1 MIKNFQKFGIGIDIT
16 SIQKFKKL
24 PFAENIFFYKKIFT
38 ESEIKYCLK
47 FKHPFSHFAGK
58 FAVKEAIKKS
68 LNHNIPM
75 KNIKTSHS
83 NSKPT
88 ISIITLKNY
97 SFLVSLSH
105 EDDMAIAVVISLKLD

>member
-16 SIQKFKKL
+16 NIQKFKKL
-24 PFAENIFFYKKIFT
+24 PFAENNFFYKKIFT

-58 FAVKEAIKKS
+58 FAVKEAAKKS

-83 NSKPT
+83 NSKPI
-88 ISIITLKNY
+88 ISITKLKNY

>member
-16 SIQKFKKL
+16 NIQKFKKL
-24 PFAENIFFYKKIFT
+24 PFAENFFLYKKIFT

-58 FAVKEAIKKS
+58 FAVKEATKKS
-68 LNHNIPM
+68 LNHNISM

-88 ISIITLKNY
+88 ISITTLKNY

>member
-1 MIKNFQKFGIGIDIT
+1 MIENFQKFGIGIDIT

-24 PFAENIFFYKKIFT
+24 TFVENKFFYKKIFT

-47 FKHPFSHFAGK
+47 FKYPFSHFAGK
-58 FAVKEAIKKS
+58 FAVKEATKKS

-83 NSKPT
+83 NSKPI
-88 ISIITLKNY
+88 ISITTLKNY

-105 EDDMAIAVVISLKLD
+105 EDNMAVAVVISLKLD